1 MKRKSGVSRRDFL
14 KSSAL
19 AGAAVA
25 SGGGALTAGVVQ
37 ASEASAR
44 NRTRGDL
51 VLVNGNIHT
60 MDERNPLVSSV
71 GIRDGRFVSVG
82 RGAKD
87 VQGAR
92 VINLRGATVV
102 PGLVESHTHFI
113 SLANR
118 PGYHVARWELASNV
132 SEVLAILA
140 ARRARGDVPPGGF
153 ITAMGAGTPN
163 IWFERRQP
171 TLAELDAAVP
181 DRPVFLYFGGGGP
194 ARVNTLGKQ
203 FFEGVSNPTVTVQP
217 DGAILGGNPSQANA
231 ALYHLRIR
239 QTFEDKKRSA
249 LDAMAY
255 TAQVGVTTNLDQ
267 VLVAIA
273 TGTLQP
279 ETLDPQ
285 PNHAL
290 FNLNHY
296 RMYDAYLAL
305 HAEGKVLTR
314 LQMNFLH
321 NQGYIAA
328 LDRPGQPV
336 PDLGAQLPE
345 LRERLKNQFQFF
357 GDDMVRTG
365 AIGEWGAPFA
375 APTNPNGYAVWLEA
389 QRLCAKARWRNENSQ
404 AGSPTNQDS
413 IEQVV
418 ATYEQMHAEMIAA
431 GFPDGI
437 KSLRWGLQHADHATA
452 GQLDRLK
459 ALNCGV
465 SASGFRWTGAPRA
478 DGLPVGPMFPRLVQS
493 GIPLALH
500 QDGVHITAH
509 NPWFAIHY
517 ATTGLNNMVSAAN
530 PQGQQINPGQ
540 QISRQQALHM
550 FTVGAAW
557 YCNREDDL
565 GSIEEGKL
573 ADLVVLDR
581 DYFRVSDAEVRK
593 ISSNLT
599 VVDGNVVHD
608 TGAFN

>member
-1 MKRKSGVSRRDFL
+1 
-14 KSSAL
+14 
-19 AGAAVA
+19 
-25 SGGGALTAGVVQ
+25 
-37 ASEASAR
+37 
-44 NRTRGDL
+44 
-51 VLVNGNIHT
+51 
-60 MDERNPLVSSV
+60 
-71 GIRDGRFVSVG
+71 
-82 RGAKD
+82 
-87 VQGAR
+87 
-92 VINLRGATVV
+92 
-102 PGLVESHTHFI
+102 
-113 SLANR
+113 
-118 PGYHVARWELASNV
+118 
-132 SEVLAILA
+132 
-140 ARRARGDVPPGGF
+140 
-153 ITAMGAGTPN
+153 
-163 IWFERRQP
+163 
-171 TLAELDAAVP
+171 
-181 DRPVFLYFGGGGP
+181 
-194 ARVNTLGKQ
+194 
-203 FFEGVSNPTVTVQP
+203 
-217 DGAILGGNPSQANA
+217 
-231 ALYHLRIR
+231 
-239 QTFEDKKRSA
+239 
-249 LDAMAY
+249 
-255 TAQVGVTTNLDQ
+255 
-267 VLVAIA
+267 
-273 TGTLQP
+273 
-279 ETLDPQ
+279 
-285 PNHAL
+285 
-290 FNLNHY
+290 
-296 RMYDAYLAL
+296 MYDAYLAL

>member
-25 SGGGALTAGVVQ
+25 SGGGALTAGVVH
-37 ASEASAR
+37 ASAESAR
-44 NRTRGDL
+44 HRTRGNL

-60 MDERNPLVSSV
+60 MDPRNPLVSSV
-71 GIRDGRFVSVG
+71 GIRDGRFVDVG

-87 VQGAR
+87 LQGAR
-92 VINLRGATVV
+92 VINLRGATVI
-102 PGLVESHTHFI
+102 PGLIESHTHFV

-118 PGYHVARWELASNV
+118 PGYHVAHWELADNV
-132 SEVLAILA
+132 AGVLAVLA
-140 ARRARGDVPPGGF
+140 ARRDRGDVPVGQF

-194 ARVNTLGKQ
+194 ARVNSLGKA
-203 FFEGVSNPTVTVQP
+203 FFATVSNPTVTVQP

-267 VLVAIA
+267 TLVAVA

-279 ETLDPQ
+279 EALDPQ

-305 HAEGKVLTR
+305 HAEGRTLTR

-321 NQGYIAA
+321 NQGFIPE
-328 LDRPGQPV
+328 LG
-336 PDLGAQLPE
+336 PDLKNQLPE

-365 AIGEWGAPFA
+365 AIGEWAAPFVA
-375 APTNPNGYAVWLEA
+375 STSANQDGYRVWVEA

-404 AGSPTNQDS
+404 GGSPTNQDA

-418 ATYEQMHAEMIAA
+418 ATYEMVHAEMIAA

-437 KSLRWGLQHADHATA
+437 KSLRWGLQHADHATDS
-452 GQLDRLK
+452 QLARLK

-465 SASGFRWTGAPRA
+465 SASGFRWTSGVRP

-509 NPWFAIHY
+509 NPWFALHY
-517 ATTGLNNMVSAAN
+517 ATTGRNNITVRD
-530 PQGQQINPGQ
+530 PQGDLINPGQ

-565 GSIEEGKL
+565 GSIETGKL

-581 DYFRVSDAEVRK
+581 DYFRVSDAEMRK
-593 ISSNLT
+593 TRSILT
-599 VVDGNVVHD
+599 VVDGKVVHD
-608 TGAFN
+608 TGALG